1 MDRRQQKT
9 RALIFK
15 AFRTLLSDKKYSS
28 ITVQEIIDEANIG
41 RSTFYAHFETK
52 DALLKEMCTEIFD
65 HVFSATLVSEETH
78 DFSGHHDDL
87 EDRLTHLLYHLKDNK
102 HDIVGILSCES
113 GELFMGFFKQY
124 LTEMF
129 SKYLY
134 TFHTQI
140 PSDFILNHL
149 SGSFAQAVL
158 WWIHGNMKCKPEDVA
173 GYFLALTTFGEAGHE
188 SPHSLHDCPLITS

>member
-1 MDRRQQKT
+1 MMDRRQQKT
-9 RALIFK
+9 RALIFQ
-15 AFRTLLSDKKYSS
+15 AFRNLLSTKKYSS

-41 RSTFYAHFETK
+41 RSTFYSHFETK

-65 HVFSATLVSEETH
+65 HVFSPALVSEETH

-87 EDRLTHLLYHLKDNK
+87 KDRLTHLLYHLKDNK

-113 GELFMGFFKQY
+113 GELFMKFFKQY

-129 SKYLY
+129 SKYVCA
-134 TFHTQI
+134 FHTTI
-140 PSDFILNHL
+140 PSDFVLNHL
-149 SGSFAQAVL
+149 TGSFAEAVM

-173 GYFLALTTFGEAGHE
+173 NYFLTLTTFNETE
-188 SPHSLHDCPLITS
+188 QEPTHSLLG